1 MSSFLNILTSVIRVK
16 ILAVLIG
23 PSGLGILSVLVNLSA
38 LISSVFP
45 IGNVGLTTYIS
56 KLKDENKGK
65 VAYLLKFFL
74 KLNIIFIFIFIILL
88 LPFSSSIGHW
98 LFNDDNFQLY
108 IILFLFSVPFSL
120 LYSFVD
126 LYLRGIRAINVFVSI
141 SSIGSILGLIVF
153 VPLVYFWGLDGAI
166 VSIVV
171 SSIMNSLLG
180 IFILKKSKLLPDFKL
195 TENTSKKVKTDII
208 KVGISSAVILVLQ
221 NVVYLF
227 IRTKILSTLGEE
239 QVGLYQSVYAVSNS
253 YFAIFFSLMGIYSI
267 PRISELKDNLSKINE
282 INTTL
287 KFMLLLYTPM
297 ILIFYVFRFQI
308 IPLFYSITFLSAESL
323 LFYQLLGDF
332 FKVLSWVLGLWLLP
346 SLRIKEWFIFDFI
359 FYIIFS
365 TAFYSLITF
374 YRPDILFAS
383 IAYLIAYFIHFVI
396 NLVYIVVKLRFSFSA
411 SSIKSLILSSLAIV
425 ICFFASLLYYDISV
439 YIFLLVFAVWSVFIL
454 DKRDYKSFSTII
466 KNRFM
471 LK

>member
-1 MSSFLNILTSVIRVK
+1 M
-16 ILAVLIG
+16 IG

-38 LISSVFP
+38 LIASVFP

-56 KLKDENKGK
+56 RLKDEDNGK
-65 VAYLLKFFL
+65 IAYLLKFFL
-74 KLNIIFIFIFIILL
+74 KLNIIFIFIFIIILI
-88 LPFSSSIGHW
+88 PFSSYISFW
-98 LFNDDNFQLY
+98 LFNQDNYQLY
-108 IILFLFSVPFSL
+108 IVLFLLSVPFSL

-141 SSIGSILGLIVF
+141 SSIGAILGLILF
-153 VPLVYFWGLDGAI
+153 VPLVYFWGLNGAI

-171 SSIMNSLLG
+171 SSIVNSFLS
-180 IFILKKSKLLPDFKL
+180 IFILKNAKLLPDFKI
-195 TENTSKKVKTDII
+195 TESTNKKVKTDII
-208 KVGISSAVILVLQ
+208 KVGISSAVILILQ

-239 QVGLYQSVYAVSNS
+239 EVGLYQSVYAVSNS
-253 YFAIFFSLMGIYSI
+253 YFAVFFSLMGIYSI
-267 PRISELKDNLSKINE
+267 PRISELKDNLSKIHE

-308 IPLFYSITFLSAESL
+308 IPLFYSNTFLNAESL
-323 LFYQLLGDF
+323 LFYQLMGDF
-332 FKVLSWVLGLWLLP
+332 FKVLSWVFGLWLLP

-359 FYIIFS
+359 FYIVFS
-365 TAFYSLITF
+365 TAFYLLITF
-374 YRPDILFAS
+374 YKPDILFAS
-383 IAYLIAYFIHFVI
+383 IAYLIAYFVHFVI
-396 NLVYIVVKLRFSFSA
+396 NLVYIVTRLKFEFS
-411 SSIKSLILSSLAIV
+411 SSSLKSLTISSLAIV

-439 YIFLLVFAVWSVFIL
+439 YIFIIVFTVWFIFIF
-454 DKRDYKSFSTII
+454 DKRDYKSFSNVV

-471 LK
+471 PK